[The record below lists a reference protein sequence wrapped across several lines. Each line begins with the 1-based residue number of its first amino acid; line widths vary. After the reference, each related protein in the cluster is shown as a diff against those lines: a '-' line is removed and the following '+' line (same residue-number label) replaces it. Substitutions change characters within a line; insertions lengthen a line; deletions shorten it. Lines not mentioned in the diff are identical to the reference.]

1 MNNSSDM
8 VDLAN
13 EIAEIARTTTDPD
26 TGHRLMRLVHRLL
39 TEAGLDPASDQ
50 GGASAEQ
57 LADCRL
63 RVALAP

>member
-13 EIAEIARTTTDPD
+13 EIAEIARTTTDAD

-39 TEAGLDPASDQ
+39 TEAGLDPEPGQDGPSA
-50 GGASAEQ
+50 GALPLS
-57 LADCRL
+57 LVAD
-63 RVALAP
+63 